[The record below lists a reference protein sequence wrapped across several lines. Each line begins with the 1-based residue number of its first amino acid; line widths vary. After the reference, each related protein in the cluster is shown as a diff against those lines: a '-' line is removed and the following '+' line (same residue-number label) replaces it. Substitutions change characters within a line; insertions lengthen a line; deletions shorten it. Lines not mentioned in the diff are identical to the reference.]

1 MTKSYIKDYPR
12 PQLVREQW
20 QSLNG
25 AWDFVFD
32 DEKLGEKN
40 RWFEAF
46 PATPLKIM
54 VPFTYET
61 PLSGINDPSH
71 HETVWYHRIYV
82 HDAAKAAKKHTLLH
96 LEGCDFETDVW
107 VNGIHAGSHRG
118 GYARFSFDITGWLKD
133 GENQLVI
140 KAQDSMSIAQ
150 PRGKQRWVKDNF
162 GCWYIQTTGIWK
174 TVWTEQV
181 EPVYLAAVKATPDL
195 TGGKI
200 CMEYMVEGDFS
211 GKNLILDTEVS
222 FADTVVTRSSVRI
235 TRSLA
240 KDDISI
246 YAPEEM
252 PWGIHT
258 WSPESPEL
266 YDVRIRI
273 REGHEVLDDVRS
285 YFGMREIRID
295 EGNILLNGSPI
306 YQRLILDQGYWKE
319 SHLTPPDEQA
329 LIDDIDKIQAM
340 GYNGLR
346 KHMKIEDERFLYWCD
361 VKGML
366 VWSEMAAAYEYSD
379 QAVEEFTREWLEI
392 VRLNYNHPCII
403 TWTPFNES
411 WGVPRIKFD
420 RRQQEFTKA
429 INYLTRSLDQMRP
442 IITNDGWEHTISDV
456 ITLHDYEE
464 DGDVLFDRYDG
475 NLEEIGT
482 SRIYHSGW
490 KSALADGYSYEGQPV
505 IISEF
510 GGIAFAGGEA
520 GSWGYGNTV
529 DSEEAFLK
537 RFDKITTAIKRL
549 PYVSGFC
556 YTQVSDVQQEIN
568 GLLDAEHNYKIAPE
582 KIREINLR
590 AVGLRRMGNHN

>member
-1 MTKSYIKDYPR
+1 MTQSYIKDYPR
-12 PQLVREQW
+12 PQLVRKQW
-20 QSLNG
+20 LNLNG
-25 AWDFVFD
+25 TWDFMFD
-32 DEKLGEKN
+32 DAKLGEKE

-46 PATPLKIM
+46 PVSPLQIL

-61 PLSGINDPSH
+61 PSGGINDPSH
-71 HETVWYHRIYV
+71 HETVWYHRIFV
-82 HDAAKAAKKHTLLH
+82 QDPVQAKGKHTILH

-107 VNGIHAGSHRG
+107 VNGFHAGSHRG
-118 GYARFSFDITGWLKD
+118 GYARFSFDITSWLKD
-133 GENQLVI
+133 GENHLVI
-140 KAQDSMSIAQ
+140 RAQDSMSICQ
-150 PRGKQRWVKDNF
+150 PRGKQRWAKDNF

-174 TVWTEQV
+174 TVWTELV
-181 EPVYLAAVKATPDL
+181 EPVYLAALKATPDL
-195 TGGKI
+195 TGGRI
-200 CMEYMVEGDFS
+200 CMEYLVEGDCS
-211 GKNLILDTEVS
+211 GKNLTLETEVS
-222 FADTVVTRSSVRI
+222 FAGTVTASSSVRI
-235 TRSLA
+235 TRSLV
-240 KDDISI
+240 KDDINI

-266 YDVRIRI
+266 YDVRICI
-273 REGHEVLDDVRS
+273 REGQAILDDVRS

-295 EGNILLNGSPI
+295 EGNVLLNGSPI
-306 YQRLILDQGYWKE
+306 YQRLILDQGYWKN

-329 LIDDIDKIQAM
+329 LIDDIDKIHAM

-420 RRQQEFTKA
+420 KRQQEFTRA
-429 INYLTRSLDQMRP
+429 IYYLTRSLDQMRP

-475 NLEEIGT
+475 NLEEIGA

-490 KSALADGYSYEGQPV
+490 KSALADGCSYTGQPV

-510 GGIAFAGGEA
+510 GGIAFSGGEA
-520 GSWGYGNTV
+520 GSWGYGSTV

-537 RFDKITTAIKRL
+537 RFDKITTSIKRL

-568 GLLDAEHNYKIAPE
+568 GLLDADHNYKIAPG

-590 AVGLRRMGNHN
+590 EVGLRRMGSHN